1 MEPTGKD
8 TSGTEVKGDLP
19 SRRWRGSTRPACPV
33 GGSRPLR
40 GRWERFGSGALMSM
54 NLTPMIDLVFLLLFF
69 FLTVSRFRAPEG
81 MLPAQLP
88 AQTAAVSTEIPRTPI
103 RIRFVAD
110 AAWPGECL
118 VSIDRSGEPPMPI
131 GELTPALKAI
141 QSPEHGFDTHTPVHL
156 LAAGDVAWDHV
167 VNAYNAA
174 LAARYEKIF
183 FGGSP

>member
-1 MEPTGKD
+1 MEPTGKN
-8 TSGTEVKGDLP
+8 TVGTEVKRDLP
-19 SRRWRGSTRPACPV
+19 SRRRRGSTGSAC
-33 GGSRPLR
+33 S
-40 GRWERFGSGALMSM
+40 FGDRLGQRRSAAVMSL

-69 FLTVSRFRAPEG
+69 FLAVSRFRAPEG

-88 AQTAAVSTEIPRTPI
+88 AQTAGVSTEIPRTPI

-110 AAWPGECL
+110 TASPGECL
-118 VSIDRSGEPPMPI
+118 VSIDRSGESPMPI
-131 GELTPALKAI
+131 GKLTVALQTI
-141 QSPEHGFDTHTPVHL
+141 QNPEHGFDTHTPVHL

-174 LAARYEKIF
+174 LAARYERVF